1 MVSKLISV
9 KLNEANVKGSVRMEF
24 VKNGNSFLKNDESGK
39 MIAEVTYVPSGE
51 DKVILDHTFVD
62 PSLRGQGIAAQLVD
76 KVVEEME
83 KEGKK
88 IVPLCP
94 YAKELF
100 DRKPEKYKHIE
111 AE

>member
-1 MVSKLISV
+1 MYLMNFILSLK
-9 KLNEANVKGSVRMEF
+9 KLNRLSSAIVCSVVF
-24 VKNGNSFLKNDESGK
+24 
-39 MIAEVTYVPSGE
+39 Y
-51 DKVILDHTFVD
+51 
-62 PSLRGQGIAAQLVD
+62 IAASLLYFILNKLVD

-94 YAKELF
+94 YAKALF
-100 DRKPEKYKHIE
+100 DRKPEKYKSIE

>member
-1 MVSKLISV
+1 
-9 KLNEANVKGSVRMEF
+9 MEF
-24 VKNGNSFLKNDESGK
+24 EKNGNGFFKNDDTGK
-39 MIAEVTYVPSGE
+39 LIAEVTYVTSGE

-62 PSLRGQGIAAQLVD
+62 PSLRGQGIASQLVD